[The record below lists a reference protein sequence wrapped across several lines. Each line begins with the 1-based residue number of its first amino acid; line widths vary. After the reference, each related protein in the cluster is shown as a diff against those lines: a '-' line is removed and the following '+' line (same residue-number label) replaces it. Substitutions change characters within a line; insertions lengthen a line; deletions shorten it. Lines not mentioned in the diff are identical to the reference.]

1 VTFDVTV
8 LISYEQSIDFKC
20 SVFIN
25 NLGSVILLNID
36 VVGNRLFK
44 LKLVNQKLTNTY
56 LQ

>member
-1 VTFDVTV
+1 MG
-8 LISYEQSIDFKC
+8 YEYCIDFKC

-25 NLGSVILLNID
+25 NLESVILLNID